1 MREATVMSRTPDG
14 SAPPA
19 AAGLSFAA
27 TVDRALLHRRNPA
40 EAFLTGAVR
49 TGPAGFTA
57 AALLPAEH
65 PHYAGHTGPS
75 RRRDPMLLLECAR
88 QAETYAAHALFGVEP
103 DAHFV
108 LRNWSAEFPSTGAG
122 ASRSAA
128 PGPSELLIA
137 AVTSNPRV
145 VRDRV
150 RGLDYQ
156 LELWAAGDLIGR
168 VRMEVGYLSHPAYR
182 VVRSREHPGA
192 LPSSDDL
199 TPAGGSPV
207 APARVGR
214 VRPTDAVLLDV
225 AAGDRMV
232 SARLRVPVENTS
244 LFDHAQDHIPAMVL
258 VEAARQLAALAT
270 EQWGGV
276 GPEHTEM
283 TAMSSSFSAYAELTE
298 SIELIATPV
307 DGARGTVEVRF
318 RQAGVEITRARLAMT
333 EPEPES
339 RAA

>member
-1 MREATVMSRTPDG
+1 MRKATVMSRTPDD
-14 SAPPA
+14 SAPPV
-19 AAGLSFAA
+19 AAGLCFTA

-57 AALLPAEH
+57 AALLPAGH

-108 LRNWSAEFPSTGAG
+108 LRNWSAEFPSTRAG
-122 ASRSAA
+122 ASTAA
-128 PGPSELLIA
+128 ATPGPSELLIA

-150 RGLDYQ
+150 RGLDYR
-156 LELWAAGDLIGR
+156 LELWTAGDLIGR

-192 LPSSDDL
+192 LPSSDEL

-214 VRPTDAVLLDV
+214 LRPTDAVLLDV
-225 AAGDRMV
+225 AAGDRTV

-270 EQWGGV
+270 EHWGGA

-298 SIELIATPV
+298 PIELIATPL
-307 DGARGTVEVRF
+307 DGARGAVEVRF
-318 RQAGVEITRARLAMT
+318 RQAGAEIARAQLAMT
-333 EPEPES
+333 EPES
-339 RAA
+339 RTA